1 MTDLFSQLTNN
12 GIFYT
17 CSLEKIMYDYML
29 HCMCQAAYTM
39 SFPNLR
45 SDSEIDSYF
54 SLKESEIALI
64 DSQSYGITA
73 RNCIGFFQTIT
84 HFFP

>member
-1 MTDLFSQLTNN
+1 
-12 GIFYT
+12 
-17 CSLEKIMYDYML
+17 MYDYML
-29 HCMCQAAYTM
+29 QCMCEAAYTVG
-39 SFPNLR
+39 FPKLR

-54 SLKESEIALI
+54 PLNESETVLI
-64 DSQSYGITA
+64 DSQSFGITA